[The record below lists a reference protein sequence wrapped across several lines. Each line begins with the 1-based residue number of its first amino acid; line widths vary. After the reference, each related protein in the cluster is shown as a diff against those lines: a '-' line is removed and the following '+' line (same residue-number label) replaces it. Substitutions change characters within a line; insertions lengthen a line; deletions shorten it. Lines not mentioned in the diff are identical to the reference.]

1 MRRKHEDE
9 EHENHERW
17 LVSYADFITLLF
29 AFFVMMYSIS
39 SINEG
44 KYRVLADSMVSAF
57 QTVNQDAAVQ
67 SKPVVSKT
75 PVQIGE
81 TPKML
86 APVPEKVSRQDAQQ
100 KNISI
105 RPDKSNQSA
114 ANLKKDISSSLKK
127 WADKGDVKI
136 KSTNKWIDI
145 EIGSAVL
152 FRSGSAALSQKALNV
167 LEPLSYQ
174 LLGTERPV
182 YVLGYSDNIPIY
194 TQKYSSNW
202 ELSAARAVS
211 VVNVF
216 TSLGVDPE
224 LLGAIG
230 FGEQRPVADN
240 GTAEGR
246 RKNRRVII
254 RIFTSDDIFLETN
267 ENS

>member
-1 MRRKHEDE
+1 MRRRKNNEE

-39 SINEG
+39 SVNEG

-57 QTVNQDAAVQ
+57 QTVNQDDALQ
-67 SKPVVSKT
+67 SEPVVSKT
-75 PVQIGE
+75 PVQIGQ

-86 APVPEKVSRQDAQQ
+86 APVPDKLSRQNASQKSSDNNEKSKQQ
-100 KNISI
+100 S
-105 RPDKSNQSA
+105 SA
-114 ANLKKDISSSLKK
+114 TLKKDIQKSLKK
-127 WADKGDVKI
+127 WVDNKQLKVK
-136 KSTNKWIDI
+136 SNNKWVDI
-145 EIGSAVL
+145 EIGSSVL
-152 FRSGSAALSQKALNV
+152 FRSGSAALSSQALKV

-174 LLGTERPV
+174 LLGADNPI

-194 TQKYSSNW
+194 TQKYASNW

-216 TSLGVDPE
+216 SSLGIDPE

-230 FGEQRPVADN
+230 FGEQRPIADN
-240 GTAEGR
+240 STETGR
-246 RKNRRVII
+246 SKNRRVVI
-254 RIFTSDDIFLETN
+254 RIFTSDDIFTE
-267 ENS
+267 

>member
-1 MRRKHEDE
+1 MRRRKANEE

-39 SINEG
+39 SVNEG

-57 QTVNQDAAVQ
+57 QTVNQDEALQ
-67 SKPVVSKT
+67 SQPVVSKT
-75 PVQIGE
+75 PISIGQ

-86 APVPEKVSRQDAQQ
+86 APVPDKVSQQ
-100 KNISI
+100 EANKKKQASLNNK
-105 RPDKSNQSA
+105 KSRSSQT
-114 ANLKKDISSSLKK
+114 LDKDISQSLKK
-127 WADKGDVKI
+127 WSDSGDVKI
-136 KSTNKWIDI
+136 RSSNKWVDI
-145 EIGSAVL
+145 EIGSSVL
-152 FRSGSAALSQKALNV
+152 FRSGSATLSSRALQV

-174 LLGTERPV
+174 LLGNDKPI

-216 TSLGVDPE
+216 TSLGIDASQ
-224 LLGAIG
+224 LGAIG
-230 FGEQRPVADN
+230 YGEQRPIADN
-240 GTAEGR
+240 ATAEGR
-246 RKNRRVII
+246 SKNRRVVV
-254 RIFTSDDIFLETN
+254 RVFTSDDIFSDNL
-267 ENS
+267 